1 MSAHKKNLGA
11 TLLELL
17 VVITIMTTLI
27 GLVGGTMVESVDKAA
42 AQTELISV
50 YSLLKVAGTRAFS
63 SGNPVTLKFD
73 GSDVGILAGDDLL
86 PRIVFEHLQFS
97 EQMVR
102 FNRNGMID
110 GLDLDVR
117 VHGSKRTLDLRPIFN
132 DTHSYSLELRDDLA
146 R

>member
-50 YSLLKVAGTRAFS
+50 YSLLKTAGVRAFS
-63 SGNPVTLKFD
+63 SGNSVTLKFY
-73 GSDVGILAGDDLL
+73 GSDVDILAGDDLL

-117 VHGSKRTLDLRPIFN
+117 IHGLKRTLDLRPIFN
-132 DTHSYSLELRDDLA
+132 DTPSYSVKLGDDLA

>member
-1 MSAHKKNLGA
+1 MIAYKTNLGA

-27 GLVGGTMVESVDKAA
+27 GMVGGTMVESVEKAA

-50 YSLLKVAGTRAFS
+50 YSLLKTAGVRAFS
-63 SGNPVTLKFD
+63 SGNSVTLKFY
-73 GSDVGILAGDDLL
+73 GSNVDILAGDEEL
-86 PRIVFEHLQFS
+86 PRIFFEHLEFD
-97 EQMVR
+97 EQIVR

-110 GLDLDVR
+110 RLDIDMRMRGL
-117 VHGSKRTLDLRPIFN
+117 GKTLDLRPIFN
-132 DTHSYSLELRDDLA
+132 NTLIYSSKLGHDLA